1 MTSTRRW
8 RTLRGGATIV
18 AAISLLLA
26 GAPPASAAQ
35 SASWGWTTDTF
46 VMSFFGGIPYVGCEK
61 SSLTV
66 PNSGSTG
73 DIGAIT
79 TSSIVVGAS
88 PTCSG
93 STIPS
98 ALNAD
103 TIRTRVRVTRNGA
116 FVSGCTSSMIYNS
129 AGQGTVTAATGSNCD
144 KDTSADATWSVRGYY
159 GWWDYDDNT
168 WRGEYVSAPKIED

>member
-1 MTSTRRW
+1 MTSNRPR
-8 RTLRGGATIV
+8 RTLKGGAGIV
-18 AAISLLLA
+18 AAISLLLV
-26 GAPPASAAQ
+26 GAAPASAAQ
-35 SASWGWTTDTF
+35 SDSWGWTTDTF
-46 VMSFFGGIPYVGCEK
+46 VMSFFGGIPYVGCERA
-61 SSLTV
+61 SLTV

-73 DIGAIT
+73 DIDATT

-98 ALNAD
+98 SLNAN
-103 TIRTRVRVTRNGA
+103 TIRTRARVLRNGV

-129 AGQGTVTAATGSNCD
+129 AGQGSISAATGSGCD

-168 WRGEYVSAPKIED
+168 WRGEYVSAPTIED